1 MYYKNIDD
9 SINNN
14 ILCINLLNDN
24 GINYYRN
31 EIKTFCKIN
40 NKINSVKKTIII
52 DDLDLLNEQYQ
63 PILLN
68 LIVNYKNINF
78 IITSND
84 INKINENIFYY
95 LELIKIIPTDIK
107 FIESIYNKI
116 VINENIV
123 FKNKEIKYR
132 LLETCNNNIPLF
144 INNINKII
152 IIYNKNIENIDIKK
166 INFLLSNI
174 TNNDFN
180 EYFKLCNKKNY
191 KASFNYI
198 IEIYNRGFSVID
210 ILDEMF
216 IYLKYNYNFNEES
229 RYKIIKLITY
239 YINIFNNLHEENIE
253 LLFLTN
259 SIIKILNE

>member
-1 MYYKNIDD
+1 MDKLLLLKYKPKVLDDFNINNNTKDLINKCIEYNYCNFFITGNSNSGKSSLINVILNMYYKNIDD

-116 VINENIV
+116 VIN
-123 FKNKEIKYR
+123 
-132 LLETCNNNIPLF
+132 
-144 INNINKII
+144 
-152 IIYNKNIENIDIKK
+152 
-166 INFLLSNI
+166 
-174 TNNDFN
+174 
-180 EYFKLCNKKNY
+180 
-191 KASFNYI
+191 
-198 IEIYNRGFSVID
+198 
-210 ILDEMF
+210 
-216 IYLKYNYNFNEES
+216 
-229 RYKIIKLITY
+229 
-239 YINIFNNLHEENIE
+239 
-253 LLFLTN
+253 
-259 SIIKILNE
+259 